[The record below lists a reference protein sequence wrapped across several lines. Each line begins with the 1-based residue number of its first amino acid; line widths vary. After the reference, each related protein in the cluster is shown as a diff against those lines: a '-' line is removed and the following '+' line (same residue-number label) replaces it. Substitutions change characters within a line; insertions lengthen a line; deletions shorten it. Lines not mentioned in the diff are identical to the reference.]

1 MRYFMQTFISGFR
14 TTLSNIL
21 NNKQTF
27 FLSVATI
34 TISIFILGLFL
45 MLFSNLNGFL
55 SKLDDEVQL
64 IVYLND
70 NISSSERK
78 VLEDII
84 SKSPFVKSTTKVS
97 KKLAWEEFQTNMSEN
112 LKPLL
117 GMKFNP
123 LPASYKIQFY
133 EADNRLVHIRELS
146 EQLKDKKGIES
157 IEYGQEWITK
167 IEKFMFFSRLF
178 LFAMGGLLCFGL
190 ILIISNTIRLSIYS
204 RRDEIELMLLI
215 GATPSFV
222 KVPYLFEGMLQGLTG
237 SILALFLIKGI
248 NFYLKDE
255 FQSTIESI
263 SMEFQFIAEP
273 YLFGLV
279 GLSLLVGLVA
289 SYLST
294 YQFLR
299 LNK

>member
-1 MRYFMQTFISGFR
+1 MQTFISGFR

-21 NNKQTF
+21 KNKQTF

-55 SKLDDEVQL
+55 SKLDDQVQL

-70 NISSSERK
+70 SITSSESA

-84 SKSPFVKSTTKVS
+84 SESPFVKSTTKVS
-97 KKLAWEEFQTNMSEN
+97 KKIAWEEFQSNISEN

-117 GMKFNP
+117 DIKFNP
-123 LPASYKIQFY
+123 LPASYKIQFH
-133 EADNRLVHIRELS
+133 EADSRLDHIRELS
-146 EQLKDKKGIES
+146 ERLKAKKGIES
-157 IEYGQEWITK
+157 VEYGQEWIAK
-167 IEKFMFFSRLF
+167 FEKFMLFSRLF

-204 RRDEIELMLLI
+204 RKDEIELMLLI

-222 KVPYLFEGMLQGLTG
+222 KVPFLLEGMLQGLTG
-237 SILALFLIKGI
+237 SILSLFLIRGI
-248 NFYLKDE
+248 NLYLKDE
-255 FQSTIESI
+255 FQLAIESM
-263 SMEFQFIAEP
+263 SAEFKFTTEP

-279 GLSLLVGLVA
+279 GLSLLVGLLA
-289 SYLST
+289 SYIST
-294 YQFLR
+294 FQFLR
-299 LNK
+299 IYK

>member
-1 MRYFMQTFISGFR
+1 MQTFISGFR

-55 SKLDDEVQL
+55 SKLDDQVQL

-70 NISSSERK
+70 NITSSERE
-78 VLEDII
+78 VLEEII
-84 SKSPFVKSTTKVS
+84 SKSLYVKSTKKVS
-97 KKLAWEEFQTNMSEN
+97 KKIALKEFQSNMSEN

-117 GMKFNP
+117 DIKFNP
-123 LPASYKIQFY
+123 LPASYKVQFY
-133 EADNRLVHIRELS
+133 EADSRLVHIRELS
-146 EQLKDKKGIES
+146 EQLKVKKGIES
-157 IEYGQEWITK
+157 VEYGQEWITK

-299 LNK
+299 IYK

>member
-1 MRYFMQTFISGFR
+1 MQTFISGFR

-21 NNKQTF
+21 KNKQTF

-55 SKLDDEVQL
+55 SKLDDQVQL

-70 NISSSERK
+70 SITSSERA

-97 KKLAWEEFQTNMSEN
+97 KEIAWEEFQSNMSEN

-117 GMKFNP
+117 DIKFNP
-123 LPASYKIQFY
+123 LPASYKIQFH
-133 EADNRLVHIRELS
+133 EADSRLDHIRELS
-146 EQLKDKKGIES
+146 ERLKAKKGIES
-157 IEYGQEWITK
+157 VEYGQEWIAK
-167 IEKFMFFSRLF
+167 FEKFMFFSRLF

-204 RRDEIELMLLI
+204 RQDEIELMLLI

-222 KVPYLFEGMLQGLTG
+222 KVPFLLEGMLQGFTG
-237 SILALFLIKGI
+237 SILSLFLIRGI
-248 NFYLKDE
+248 NLYLKDE
-255 FQSTIESI
+255 FQSAIESM
-263 SMEFQFIAEP
+263 SMEFKFIAEP

-279 GLSLLVGLVA
+279 GLSLLVGLLA
-289 SYLST
+289 SYIST
-294 YQFLR
+294 FQFLR
-299 LNK
+299 IYK

>member
-1 MRYFMQTFISGFR
+1 MQTFISGFR

-45 MLFSNLNGFL
+45 MLFSNLNGL
-55 SKLDDEVQL
+55 LTKLDDEVQL

-70 NISSSERK
+70 NINSAERK

-84 SKSPFVKSTTKVS
+84 SKSPFVKSITKVS
-97 KKLAWEEFQTNMSEN
+97 KKLAWKEFQSNMSEN

-117 GMKFNP
+117 DIKFNP

-133 EADNRLVHIRELS
+133 EADSRLVHIRELS
-146 EQLKDKKGIES
+146 EQLIPKKGIES

-167 IEKFMFFSRLF
+167 IEKFMFLSRLF

-248 NFYLKDE
+248 SFYLKDE
-255 FQSTIESI
+255 FQSIVESI
-263 SMEFQFIAEP
+263 SVEFQLIAEP

-299 LNK
+299 IYK

>member
-1 MRYFMQTFISGFR
+1 MQTFIIGFR

-21 NNKQTF
+21 KNKQTF

-45 MLFSNLNGFL
+45 ILFSNLNGFL
-55 SKLDDEVQL
+55 SKLDDQVQL

-70 NISSSERK
+70 SITSSERA

-97 KKLAWEEFQTNMSEN
+97 KKIAWEEFQSNMSEN

-117 GMKFNP
+117 DIKFNP
-123 LPASYKIQFY
+123 LPASYKIQFH
-133 EADNRLVHIRELS
+133 EADSRLVHIQELS
-146 EQLKDKKGIES
+146 EKLKAKKGIES
-157 IEYGQEWITK
+157 VEYGQEWIAK
-167 IEKFMFFSRLF
+167 FEKFMFFSRLF

-204 RRDEIELMLLI
+204 RQDEIELMLLI

-222 KVPYLFEGMLQGLTG
+222 KVPFLLEGVLQGFTG
-237 SILALFLIKGI
+237 SILSLFLIRGI
-248 NFYLKDE
+248 NLYLKDE
-255 FQSTIESI
+255 FQSAIESM
-263 SMEFQFIAEP
+263 SMEFKFIAEP

-279 GLSLLVGLVA
+279 GLSLLVGLLA
-289 SYLST
+289 SYIST
-294 YQFLR
+294 FQFLR
-299 LNK
+299 IYK

>member
-1 MRYFMQTFISGFR
+1 MQTFISAFR

-21 NNKQTF
+21 KNKQTF

-55 SKLDDEVQL
+55 SKLDDQVQL

-70 NISSSERK
+70 NITSSERE

-84 SKSPFVKSTTKVS
+84 SKSPFVKSITEVS
-97 KKLAWEEFQTNMSEN
+97 KKIAWEEFQSNMSEN

-117 GMKFNP
+117 DIKFNP
-123 LPASYKIQFY
+123 LPASYKIQFH
-133 EADNRLVHIRELS
+133 EADSRLVHIRELS
-146 EQLKDKKGIES
+146 EKLKAKKGIES
-157 IEYGQEWITK
+157 VEYGQEWIAK
-167 IEKFMFFSRLF
+167 FEKFMFFSRLF

-204 RRDEIELMLLI
+204 RQDEIELMLLI

-222 KVPYLFEGMLQGLTG
+222 KVPFLLEGVLQGFTG
-237 SILALFLIKGI
+237 SILSLFLIRGI
-248 NFYLKDE
+248 NLYLKDE
-255 FQSTIESI
+255 FQLAIQSM
-263 SMEFQFIAEP
+263 SMEFKFITEP

-279 GLSLLVGLVA
+279 GLSLLVGLLA
-289 SYLST
+289 SYIST
-294 YQFLR
+294 FQFLR
-299 LNK
+299 IYK

>member
-1 MRYFMQTFISGFR
+1 MQTFISGFR

-21 NNKQTF
+21 KNKQTF

-55 SKLDDEVQL
+55 SKLDDQVQL

-70 NISSSERK
+70 SITSSESA

-97 KKLAWEEFQTNMSEN
+97 KKIAWEEFQSNISEN

-117 GMKFNP
+117 DIKFNP
-123 LPASYKIQFY
+123 LPASYKIQFH
-133 EADNRLVHIRELS
+133 EADSRLDHIRELS
-146 EQLKDKKGIES
+146 ERLKAKKGIES
-157 IEYGQEWITK
+157 VEYGQEWIAK
-167 IEKFMFFSRLF
+167 FEKFMFFSRLF

-204 RRDEIELMLLI
+204 RQDEIELMLLI

-222 KVPYLFEGMLQGLTG
+222 KVPFLLEGMLQGFTG
-237 SILALFLIKGI
+237 SILSLFLIRGI
-248 NFYLKDE
+248 NLYLKDE
-255 FQSTIESI
+255 FQLAIESM
-263 SMEFQFIAEP
+263 SMEFKFIAEP

-279 GLSLLVGLVA
+279 GLSLLVGLLA
-289 SYLST
+289 SYIST
-294 YQFLR
+294 FQFLR
-299 LNK
+299 IYK

>member
-1 MRYFMQTFISGFR
+1 MQTFISGFR

-21 NNKQTF
+21 KNKQTF

-55 SKLDDEVQL
+55 SKLDDQVQL

-70 NISSSERK
+70 SITSSERE

-97 KKLAWEEFQTNMSEN
+97 KKIAWEEFQSNMSEN

-117 GMKFNP
+117 EIKFNP

-133 EADNRLVHIRELS
+133 EADSRLDHIRELS
-146 EQLKDKKGIES
+146 EKLKAKQGIES
-157 IEYGQEWITK
+157 VEYGQEWIAK
-167 IEKFMFFSRLF
+167 FEKFMFFSRLF

-204 RRDEIELMLLI
+204 RQDEIELMLLI

-248 NFYLKDE
+248 NFYLKDQ

-299 LNK
+299 INK

>member
-1 MRYFMQTFISGFR
+1 MQTFISGFR

-27 FLSVATI
+27 FLSVFTI
-34 TISIFILGLFL
+34 SISIFILGLFL
-45 MLFSNLNGFL
+45 MLFSNINGFL
-55 SKLDDEVQL
+55 SKLDDQVQL

-70 NISSSERK
+70 NITSSERK

-84 SKSPFVKSTTKVS
+84 SKSPFVKSSTEIS
-97 KKLAWEEFQTNMSEN
+97 KKMAWEEFQSNMSEN

-117 GMKFNP
+117 NLKFNP

-133 EADNRLVHIRELS
+133 EADSRLVHIRELS
-146 EQLKDKKGIES
+146 EQLKAKKGIES
-157 IEYGQEWITK
+157 VQYGQEWITK

-204 RRDEIELMLLI
+204 RQDEIELMLLI

-222 KVPYLFEGMLQGLTG
+222 KIPYLFEGMLQGLTG

-255 FQSTIESI
+255 FQSTIESM
-263 SMEFQFIAEP
+263 SMEFQFIAQP
-273 YLFGLV
+273 YLYGLV

-299 LNK
+299 IYK

>member
-1 MRYFMQTFISGFR
+1 MQTIISGFR
-14 TTLSNIL
+14 ATLSNIL

-34 TISIFILGLFL
+34 TISLFILGLFL
-45 MLFSNLNGFL
+45 MLFLNLNGLL

-70 NISSSERK
+70 NVTSAERK

-84 SKSPFVKSTTKVS
+84 SKSSFVKSMKKVS
-97 KKLAWEEFQTNMSEN
+97 KKRAWQEFQSNMSEN

-117 GMKFNP
+117 DIKFNP

-133 EADNRLVHIRELS
+133 EADNRLVRIRELAG
-146 EQLKDKKGIES
+146 QLKARKGIES
-157 IEYGQEWITK
+157 VEYGQEWIAK
-167 IEKFMFFSRLF
+167 IEKFMIFSRLF
-178 LFAMGGLLCFGL
+178 LFVMGGLLCFGL

-204 RRDEIELMLLI
+204 RQDEIELMLLI

-222 KVPYLFEGMLQGLTG
+222 KFPYLFEGMLQGLTG
-237 SILALFLIKGI
+237 SVLALFLIKGI

-299 LNK
+299 IYK

>member
-1 MRYFMQTFISGFR
+1 MQTFISGFR

-21 NNKQTF
+21 KNKQTF

-55 SKLDDEVQL
+55 SKLDDQVQL

-70 NISSSERK
+70 SITSSERA

-97 KKLAWEEFQTNMSEN
+97 KKIAWEEFQSNMSEN

-117 GMKFNP
+117 DIKFNP
-123 LPASYKIQFY
+123 LPASYKIQFH
-133 EADNRLVHIRELS
+133 EADSRLDHIRELS
-146 EQLKDKKGIES
+146 EKLKAKKGIES
-157 IEYGQEWITK
+157 VEYGQEWIAK
-167 IEKFMFFSRLF
+167 FEKFMFFSRLF

-204 RRDEIELMLLI
+204 RQDEIELMLLI

-222 KVPYLFEGMLQGLTG
+222 KVPFLLEGMLQGFTG
-237 SILALFLIKGI
+237 SILSLFLIRGI
-248 NFYLKDE
+248 NLYLKDE
-255 FQSTIESI
+255 FQLAIESM
-263 SMEFQFIAEP
+263 SMEFKFIAEP

-279 GLSLLVGLVA
+279 GLSLLVGLLA
-289 SYLST
+289 SYIST
-294 YQFLR
+294 FQFLR
-299 LNK
+299 MYK

>member
-1 MRYFMQTFISGFR
+1 MQAFISGFR

-34 TISIFILGLFL
+34 TTSIFILGLFL
-45 MLFSNLNGFL
+45 MLFSSLNGLL

-70 NISSSERK
+70 NITSGERK
-78 VLEDII
+78 VLEGII
-84 SKSPFVKSTTKVS
+84 SRSTFVKSMTKVS
-97 KKLAWEEFQTNMSEN
+97 KKSAWQEFQSNMSDN

-117 GMKFNP
+117 DIKFNP
-123 LPASYKIQFY
+123 LPASYKIQFD
-133 EADNRLVHIRELS
+133 EADNRLVHIRELAG
-146 EQLKDKKGIES
+146 QLKAKKGIES
-157 IEYGQEWITK
+157 VEYGQAWIAK
-167 IEKFMFFSRLF
+167 IDKFMIFSRLF
-178 LFAMGGLLCFGL
+178 LFVMGGLLCFGL

-204 RRDEIELMLLI
+204 RQDEIELMLLI

-222 KVPYLFEGMLQGLTG
+222 KIPYLFEGMLQGFAG
-237 SILALFLIKGI
+237 SVLALFLIKGI
-248 NFYLKDE
+248 KFYLKDE

-273 YLFGLV
+273 HLFGLV
-279 GLSLLVGLVA
+279 GLSILVGLVA

-299 LNK
+299 IYK

>member
-1 MRYFMQTFISGFR
+1 MQTFISGFR
-14 TTLSNIL
+14 TTFSNIL
-21 NNKQTF
+21 KNKQTF

-55 SKLDDEVQL
+55 SKLDDRVQL

-70 NISSSERK
+70 NITSSERE
-78 VLEDII
+78 VLENII
-84 SKSPFVKSTTKVS
+84 SKSPFVKSTKKVS
-97 KKLAWEEFQTNMSEN
+97 KKMAWEEFQSNMSDN

-117 GMKFNP
+117 DIKINP
-123 LPASYKIQFY
+123 LPASYKVQFY
-133 EADNRLVHIRELS
+133 EADNRLVHIKELS
-146 EQLKDKKGIES
+146 EKLKLKKGIES
-157 IEYGQEWITK
+157 VEYGQEWITK
-167 IEKFMFFSRLF
+167 LEKFLFFSRLF

-204 RRDEIELMLLI
+204 RQDEIELMLLI
-215 GATPSFV
+215 GATPNFV
-222 KVPYLFEGMLQGLTG
+222 KVPYLLEGMLQGLTG
-237 SILALFLIKGI
+237 SILSLFLIRGL
-248 NFYLKDE
+248 NFYLNEE
-255 FQSTIESI
+255 FQSTIESM

-279 GLSLLVGLVA
+279 GLSLLVGLFA
-289 SYLST
+289 SYIST

-299 LNK
+299 IYK

>member
-1 MRYFMQTFISGFR
+1 MQIFISGFR

-21 NNKQTF
+21 KNKQTF
-27 FLSVATI
+27 FLSIATI
-34 TISIFILGLFL
+34 SISIFILGLFL

-55 SKLDDEVQL
+55 SKLDDQVQL

-70 NISSSERK
+70 SITSSERA

-97 KKLAWEEFQTNMSEN
+97 KEIAWEEFQSNMSEN

-117 GMKFNP
+117 DIKFNP
-123 LPASYKIQFY
+123 LPASYKIQFH
-133 EADNRLVHIRELS
+133 EADSRLDHIWELS
-146 EQLKDKKGIES
+146 ERLKAKKGVES
-157 IEYGQEWITK
+157 VEYGQEWIAK
-167 IEKFMFFSRLF
+167 FEKFMFFSRLF

-204 RRDEIELMLLI
+204 RQDEIELMLLI

-222 KVPYLFEGMLQGLTG
+222 KVPFLLEGMLQGFTG
-237 SILALFLIKGI
+237 SILSLFLIRGI
-248 NFYLKDE
+248 NLYLKDE
-255 FQSTIESI
+255 FQSAIESM
-263 SMEFQFIAEP
+263 SMEFKFIAEP

-279 GLSLLVGLVA
+279 GLSLLVGLLA
-289 SYLST
+289 SYIST
-294 YQFLR
+294 FQFLR
-299 LNK
+299 IYK

>member
-1 MRYFMQTFISGFR
+1 MQLFISGFR

-21 NNKQTF
+21 KNKQTF

-55 SKLDDEVQL
+55 SKLDDQVQL

-70 NISSSERK
+70 SITSSERA

-84 SKSPFVKSTTKVS
+84 SKSPSVKSTTKVS
-97 KKLAWEEFQTNMSEN
+97 KKIAWEEFQSNMSEN

-117 GMKFNP
+117 AIKFNP
-123 LPASYKIQFY
+123 LPASYKIQFH
-133 EADNRLVHIRELS
+133 EADSRLDHIRELS
-146 EQLKDKKGIES
+146 EKLKAKKGIES
-157 IEYGQEWITK
+157 VEYGQEWIAK
-167 IEKFMFFSRLF
+167 FEKFMFFSRLF

-204 RRDEIELMLLI
+204 RQDEIELMLLI

-222 KVPYLFEGMLQGLTG
+222 KVPFLLEGMLQGFTG
-237 SILALFLIKGI
+237 SILSLFLIRGI
-248 NFYLKDE
+248 NLYLKDE
-255 FQSTIESI
+255 FQSAIESM
-263 SMEFQFIAEP
+263 SMEFKLIAEP

-279 GLSLLVGLVA
+279 GLRLLVGLLA
-289 SYLST
+289 SYIST
-294 YQFLR
+294 FQFLR
-299 LNK
+299 IYK

>member
-1 MRYFMQTFISGFR
+1 MQTFITGFR
-14 TTLSNIL
+14 TTLTNIL
-21 NNKQTF
+21 SNKQTF
-27 FLSVATI
+27 FLSVTTI

-55 SKLDDEVQL
+55 AKLDDEVQL
-64 IVYLND
+64 TVYLND
-70 NISSSERK
+70 NISSGERN

-97 KKLAWEEFQTNMSEN
+97 KEMAWKEFQSNMSDN

-133 EADNRLVHIRELS
+133 EADNRLTSIRELS
-146 EQLKDKKGIES
+146 AQLETRKGIES
-157 IEYGQEWITK
+157 VEYGQEWIAK

-178 LFAMGGLLCFGL
+178 IFAMGGLLSFGL

-255 FQSTIESI
+255 FQTNIESL

-299 LNK
+299 INK

>member
-1 MRYFMQTFISGFR
+1 MQTFISGFR

-21 NNKQTF
+21 KNKQTF

-55 SKLDDEVQL
+55 SKLDDQVQL

-70 NISSSERK
+70 NITSSERE

-84 SKSPFVKSTTKVS
+84 SKSPFVKSITEVS
-97 KKLAWEEFQTNMSEN
+97 KKIAWEEFQSNMSEN

-117 GMKFNP
+117 DIKFNP
-123 LPASYKIQFY
+123 LPASYKIQFH
-133 EADNRLVHIRELS
+133 EADSRLVHIRELS
-146 EQLKDKKGIES
+146 EKLKAKKGIES
-157 IEYGQEWITK
+157 VEYGQEWIAK
-167 IEKFMFFSRLF
+167 FEKFMFFSRLF

-204 RRDEIELMLLI
+204 RQDEIELMLLI

-222 KVPYLFEGMLQGLTG
+222 KVPFLLEGVLQGFTG
-237 SILALFLIKGI
+237 SILSLFLIRGI
-248 NFYLKDE
+248 NLYLKDE
-255 FQSTIESI
+255 FQSAIQSM
-263 SMEFQFIAEP
+263 SMEFKFIAEP

-279 GLSLLVGLVA
+279 GLSLLVGLLA
-289 SYLST
+289 SYIST
-294 YQFLR
+294 FQFLR
-299 LNK
+299 IYK